1 MSDASGAT
9 NDSWFVGVDV
19 GGTFTDIVL
28 ADASGELHVDKV
40 PTTPEDPRV
49 GVVEGIRRVLD
60 HARVSPSALTRVV
73 HGTTLA
79 TNVILERKGG
89 PIAFVVT
96 EGFADLL
103 RLGREARVEDDRYDL
118 FFTTPAPPVDPRLTF
133 EVNERVAADG
143 RVLAAL
149 ATDAARELAARV
161 AATRPTAVAVCFLNA
176 YANPDHER
184 AVAAALREA
193 LPETFVVTSTEVWP
207 EMREYE
213 RAMTTVMCAYV
224 GPVMAGYLTGLAKQL
239 AELGVTGALEIMDS
253 AGGVMSASLAARRPV
268 RTLESGGAAGVTAA
282 GLVGRLVGAPAV
294 ISFDMGGTTAK
305 AGIVRDGRPA
315 VVNDFQVGGKGSFGG
330 TRAGTGFPVKIPTV
344 DLAEVGAGGGS
355 IAWID
360 AGGALRVGPQSA
372 GAVPGPACYERGGT
386 EPTVTDA
393 NLVLGYLDPAG
404 LAGGVTLS
412 VDVAVDALAR
422 SIADPL
428 GIDVAAAARGVHDI
442 VNASMAAAIRVV
454 TVQRGI
460 DPRAFTLVAFGGAGP
475 MHAVRLA
482 EMFGI
487 TTVVVPPAA
496 GVGSAVGLVGADLGV
511 ELVQTR
517 VVDLHDADADE
528 LEAAFAELTTQAR
541 AELADEPGAT
551 FSVTRSADV
560 RYRGQAYHLTVPVPT
575 TALTAAD
582 LATLAQQFRDRYAE
596 AYGISLD
603 HPTQV
608 HNIRVH
614 VVRVVE
620 KLTPRSRAVDTADA
634 SSAMVGQRDAVF
646 PSAGA
651 EPVRTALYDRA
662 LLHAGHRFTGP
673 AVVAA
678 TESTIVVPPRTRA
691 DVDTYGNVVLTLEG
705 S

>member
-1 MSDASGAT
+1 
-9 NDSWFVGVDV
+9 
-19 GGTFTDIVL
+19 
-28 ADASGELHVDKV
+28 
-40 PTTPEDPRV
+40 
-49 GVVEGIRRVLD
+49 
-60 HARVSPSALTRVV
+60 
-73 HGTTLA
+73 
-79 TNVILERKGG
+79 
-89 PIAFVVT
+89 
-96 EGFADLL
+96 
-103 RLGREARVEDDRYDL
+103 
-118 FFTTPAPPVDPRLTF
+118 
-133 EVNERVAADG
+133 
-143 RVLAAL
+143 
-149 ATDAARELAARV
+149 
-161 AATRPTAVAVCFLNA
+161 
-176 YANPDHER
+176 
-184 AVAAALREA
+184 
-193 LPETFVVTSTEVWP
+193 
-207 EMREYE
+207 
-213 RAMTTVMCAYV
+213 
-224 GPVMAGYLTGLAKQL
+224 
-239 AELGVTGALEIMDS
+239 
-253 AGGVMSASLAARRPV
+253 
-268 RTLESGGAAGVTAA
+268 
-282 GLVGRLVGAPAV
+282 
-294 ISFDMGGTTAK
+294 MGGTTAK

-412 VDVAVDALAR
+412 VEAAVDALAR
-422 SIADPL
+422 AIANPL

-460 DPRAFTLVAFGGAGP
+460 DPRGFTLVAFGGAGP

-517 VVDLHDADADE
+517 VVDLHDADPDE
-528 LEAAFAELTTQAR
+528 LEAVFAELAAQAR

-551 FSVTRSADV
+551 FTVTRSADV
-560 RYRGQAYHLTVPVPT
+560 RYRGQAYHLTVPVPDR
-575 TALTAAD
+575 ALTAND
-582 LATLAQQFRDRYAE
+582 LDALAQQFRDRYAE

-620 KLTPRSRAVDTADA
+620 KLTPRARAVDSTDA
-634 SSAMVGQRDAVF
+634 SSARVGERDVVF

-662 LLHAGHRFTGP
+662 LLHSGHRFTGP

-678 TESTIVVPPRTRA
+678 TESTIVVPPYTRA
-691 DVDTYGNVVLTLEG
+691 DVDPYGSVVLTLEP